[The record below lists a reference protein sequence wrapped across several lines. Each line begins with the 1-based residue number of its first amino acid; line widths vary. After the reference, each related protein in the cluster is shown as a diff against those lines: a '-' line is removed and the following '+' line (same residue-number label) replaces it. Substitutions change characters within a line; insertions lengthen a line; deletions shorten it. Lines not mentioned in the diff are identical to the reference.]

1 MATPY
6 EPAKV
11 TLARQKAETVQNSQ
25 DIIHL
30 QSIEQTIVKS
40 FAEIIKYLDGH
51 TSKTE
56 VINQLESIGTPDVA
70 KVVAA
75 VQALDSTIRSTQAV
89 DTSKLE
95 RALQSV
101 SLDAV
106 RVTNLS
112 DLDKRLDAITQAVKG
127 IKFDP
132 VIDVTTPE
140 ANVTVT
146 QESLAPLQ
154 AAMLEVVQ
162 AVRDIN
168 IPGPAES
175 VSTFVDEKFDEYTIE
190 YFDEDDDRP
199 VATHYFLDGQKVAT
213 VAFSYN
219 GAGNLVGAKRV

>member
-140 ANVTVT
+140 ANATVT